1 VELNGGPRRPGPSWA
16 TRQAWGRGADRFGYV
31 LAVGVRGWVV
41 GGVAAAALIGVAQ
54 SGLTG
59 SPWPTSAP
67 ARPVPAG
74 SGLPM
79 PGEEAPAP
87 VRVGAVAPPAVS
99 RTVAPRAVR
108 PAPHRAAPPAA
119 PRPPAAKG
127 SAPVPAKVKPAKA
140 PKPPTGPA
148 AKPHKPDP
156 ADH

>member
-1 VELNGGPRRPGPSWA
+1 VELTGRTAAARSELGDPPGL
-16 TRQAWGRGADRFGYV
+16 GRGADRFGYV